1 MKNFVAEVHALAE
14 FCNYDETW
22 NDMLR
27 EIIVFEV
34 RDEHIQQHLLAKENL
49 TLQRVLDIAQLM
61 EQVVENAATLR
72 GKDSHQA
79 TAVSS
84 FSQGNTDICTN
95 PAFNQVHM
103 LKGKQSYKQQFTPN
117 SKGQRETLPPCFR
130 CAKTGHSPTL
140 CKFKIA
146 KCHHCGKLGHIR
158 PSCKSREKSP

>member
-1 MKNFVAEVHALAE
+1 MKNFVAELHALAE

-49 TLQRVLDIAQLM
+49 TLQRVLDITQLM

-84 FSQGNTDICTN
+84 FTQGNTDICTN

-103 LKGKQSYKQQFTPN
+103 LMVNNLTN
-117 SKGQRETLPPCFR
+117 SSLLPILR
-130 CAKTGHSPTL
+130 D
-140 CKFKIA
+140 
-146 KCHHCGKLGHIR
+146 
-158 PSCKSREKSP
+158 REKLCLLVLDVLKLVIALLCASSRLPSVITLGN